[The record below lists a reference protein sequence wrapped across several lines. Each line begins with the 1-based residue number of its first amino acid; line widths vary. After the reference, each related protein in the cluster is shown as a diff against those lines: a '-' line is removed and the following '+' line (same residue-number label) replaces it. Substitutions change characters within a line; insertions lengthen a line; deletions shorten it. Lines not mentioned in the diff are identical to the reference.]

1 MRIVLLGPP
10 GCGKSALAAKLSKR
24 YGIPVL
30 NLHQILSEMANQE
43 TELGR
48 LIGELLLACAP
59 IPGELVTSALKEPLE
74 AAKEGFILEDFPRES
89 AHAEMLGTL
98 LRRIGAPLELVL
110 SIRVH
115 NDDIMER
122 LVGQLHCGSCGMEYN
137 IYSSPPLVDG
147 VCDVCGSRIARRP
160 PDYEET
166 IANRLRIC
174 EANTEELHKRYE
186 DEGILRYI
194 DTLADTALAEEIA
207 VEIIA
212 KTPRLPLTEP
222 DNDAAPEEER
232 KGRKRKKKT
241 RARAATT
248 SRKQSDSGVTGRK
261 VAKKVVKK
269 APAKKTAKKV
279 VKKAPAK
286 KTVKKKVVKKAPA
299 KKTVKKKVVKKV
311 PAKKTVKKKV
321 VKKAPAK
328 KTVKKKVVKKV
339 PAKKTAKKK
348 VVKKVPAKKT
358 AKKKVVKKVPA
369 KKTAK
374 KKVVKKAPAKKAVRK
389 KR

>member
-1 MRIVLLGPP
+1 MACAIQKLDAAIEITIQGTPIPETLNMRIVLLGPP
-10 GCGKSALAAKLSKR
+10 GCGKSVLAAKLSRK

-74 AAKEGFILEDFPRES
+74 AAREGFILEDFPREP
-89 AHAEMLGTL
+89 AHAEMLGML

-174 EANTEELHKRYE
+174 EANTEELHKRY
-186 DEGILRYI
+186 DGEGILRYVE
-194 DTLADTALAEEIA
+194 TLADTALAEEMA
-207 VEIIA
+207 VEIIEQM
-212 KTPRLPLTEP
+212 PRIPLTEP
-222 DNDAAPEEER
+222 EKEPTIDEVRKSRKRRKKTAAGAATASGE
-232 KGRKRKKKT
+232 KADVGGTDKKARKKKAVKKT
-241 RARAATT
+241 PA
-248 SRKQSDSGVTGRK
+248 KK
-261 VAKKVVKK
+261 VAKKK
-269 APAKKTAKKV
+269 AV
-279 VKKAPAK
+279 R
-286 KTVKKKVVKKAPA
+286 
-299 KKTVKKKVVKKV
+299 
-311 PAKKTVKKKV
+311 
-321 VKKAPAK
+321 
-328 KTVKKKVVKKV
+328 
-339 PAKKTAKKK
+339 
-348 VVKKVPAKKT
+348 
-358 AKKKVVKKVPA
+358 
-369 KKTAK
+369 
-374 KKVVKKAPAKKAVRK
+374 KAPAKKAAKKKVVRKAPAKKVAKKKVARKAPAKKVAKKKVVRK

>member
-10 GCGKSALAAKLSKR
+10 GCGKSVLAAKLSKK

-74 AAKEGFILEDFPRES
+74 AAREGFILEDFPRES

-160 PDYEET
+160 ADYEET

-174 EANTEELHKRYE
+174 EANTEELHRRYE

-194 DTLADTALAEEIA
+194 ETLADTALAEEIA
-207 VEIIA
+207 VDIIG
-212 KTPRLPLTEP
+212 KTPRIPLTEP
-222 DNDAAPEEER
+222 DKEAAPEEER
-232 KGRKRKKKT
+232 KVRKRKKK
-241 RARAATT
+241 TT
-248 SRKQSDSGVTGRK
+248 SRKQSDAAGGARK
-261 VAKKVVKK
+261 VVKKVVKKTPAKKAAKKVVKKTPAKKAAKKVVKK
-269 APAKKTAKKV
+269 APAKKAAKKV
-279 VKKAPAK
+279 VKKAP
-286 KTVKKKVVKKAPA
+286 VKKAA
-299 KKTVKKKVVKKV
+299 K
-311 PAKKTVKKKV
+311 
-321 VKKAPAK
+321 
-328 KTVKKKVVKKV
+328 
-339 PAKKTAKKK
+339 
-348 VVKKVPAKKT
+348 
-358 AKKKVVKKVPA
+358 
-369 KKTAK
+369 
-374 KKVVKKAPAKKAVRK
+374 KKAVRK

>member
-10 GCGKSALAAKLSKR
+10 GCGKSVLAAKLSKR

-174 EANTEELHKRYE
+174 EANTEELRKRYE

-194 DTLADTALAEEIA
+194 DRLADTALAEEIA

-222 DNDAAPEEER
+222 DTEAAPEEER

-241 RARAATT
+241 RARAATA
-248 SRKQSDSGVTGRK
+248 SREQSDAGVSGRK
-261 VAKKVVKK
+261 VAKKVVRKAPAKKAAKKVVKKAAAKKAAKKVVKKVPAKKAAKKVVKK
-269 APAKKTAKKV
+269 APAKKAAKKV

-286 KTVKKKVVKKAPA
+286 KATKKVVKKAPA
-299 KKTVKKKVVKKV
+299 KK
-311 PAKKTVKKKV
+311 A
-321 VKKAPAK
+321 A
-328 KTVKKKVVKKV
+328 
-339 PAKKTAKKK
+339 
-348 VVKKVPAKKT
+348 
-358 AKKKVVKKVPA
+358 
-369 KKTAK
+369 
-374 KKVVKKAPAKKAVRK
+374 KKVVKKAPAKKAVKKVVKKAPAKKVVRK

>member
-10 GCGKSALAAKLSKR
+10 GCGKSVLAAELSKK
-24 YGIPVL
+24 YSIPVL
-30 NLHQILSEMANQE
+30 NLHQILNNMANQE

-48 LIGELLLACAP
+48 LVGELLLACAP
-59 IPGELVTSALKEPLE
+59 IPEELVTSALREPLE

-89 AHAEMLGTL
+89 SHAEMLGTL
-98 LRRIGAPLELVL
+98 LKRIGAPLELAL

-147 VCDVCGSRIARRP
+147 VCDICGSRIARRP

-186 DEGILRYI
+186 ADEILRYI

-207 VEIIA
+207 VDIIEQM
-212 KTPRLPLTEP
+212 PRIPLTEP
-222 DNDAAPEEER
+222 EKETAGEEER

-241 RARAATT
+241 AAK
-248 SRKQSDSGVTGRK
+248 SAAAGRK
-261 VAKKVVKK
+261 K
-269 APAKKTAKKV
+269 ASVDATG
-279 VKKAPAK
+279 KAS
-286 KTVKKKVVKKAPA
+286 
-299 KKTVKKKVVKKV
+299 
-311 PAKKTVKKKV
+311 
-321 VKKAPAK
+321 
-328 KTVKKKVVKKV
+328 
-339 PAKKTAKKK
+339 
-348 VVKKVPAKKT
+348 
-358 AKKKVVKKVPA
+358 
-369 KKTAK
+369 AK
-374 KKVVKKAPAKKAVRK
+374 KKVVKKAPAKKVAKKKVVKKAPAKKVAKKKVVKKAPAKKVAKKKVVKKAPAKKVAKKKVVKKAPAKKVAKKKVVKKAPAKKVAKKKIVKKAPAKKVARKKAVRK
-389 KR
+389 KTARNKR

>member
-10 GCGKSALAAKLSKR
+10 GCGKSVLAAELSKK
-24 YGIPVL
+24 YSIPVL
-30 NLHQILSEMANQE
+30 NLHQILNNMANQE

-48 LIGELLLACAP
+48 LVGELLLACAP
-59 IPGELVTSALKEPLE
+59 IPEELVTSALREPLE

-89 AHAEMLGTL
+89 SHAEMLGTL
-98 LRRIGAPLELVL
+98 LKRIGAPLELAL

-186 DEGILRYI
+186 GEEILRYI

-207 VEIIA
+207 VDIIEQM
-212 KTPRLPLTEP
+212 PRIPLTEP
-222 DNDAAPEEER
+222 EKETAGEEER

-241 RARAATT
+241 AAKSAAAARKKESVDATGKT
-248 SRKQSDSGVTGRK
+248 S
-261 VAKKVVKK
+261 
-269 APAKKTAKKV
+269 
-279 VKKAPAK
+279 
-286 KTVKKKVVKKAPA
+286 VKKKVVKKAPA
-299 KKTVKKKVVKKV
+299 KKV
-311 PAKKTVKKKV
+311 
-321 VKKAPAK
+321 
-328 KTVKKKVVKKV
+328 
-339 PAKKTAKKK
+339 
-348 VVKKVPAKKT
+348 
-358 AKKKVVKKVPA
+358 
-369 KKTAK
+369 AK
-374 KKVVKKAPAKKAVRK
+374 KKVVKKAPAKKVAKKKVVKKAPAKKVAKKKAVRKAPAKKVAKKKAVRK
-389 KR
+389 KTARNKR

>member
-10 GCGKSALAAKLSKR
+10 GCGKSVLAAKLSKR

-48 LIGELLLACAP
+48 LVGELLLACAP

-74 AAKEGFILEDFPRES
+74 AAREGFILEDFPRES

-98 LRRIGAPLELVL
+98 LKRIGAPLELVL

-122 LVGQLHCGSCGMEYN
+122 LVGQLHCGSCGMDYN

-174 EANTEELHKRYE
+174 EANTEELHKRYD

-194 DTLADTALAEEIA
+194 ETLADTALAEEMA
-207 VEIIA
+207 VEIIGNS
-212 KTPRLPLTEP
+212 PRIPLTDPEKEP
-222 DNDAAPEEER
+222 AIDEER
-232 KGRKRKKKT
+232 KGRKRRKKAAT
-241 RARAATT
+241 RAATT
-248 SRKQSDSGVTGRK
+248 AGEKVDAGGAGKKATKKKVARK
-261 VAKKVVKK
+261 VPAKKVTKKKVVRK
-269 APAKKTAKKV
+269 APAKKVAKKKV
-279 VKKAPAK
+279 VQKAPAK
-286 KTVKKKVVKKAPA
+286 KVAKKKVARKAPA
-299 KKTVKKKVVKKV
+299 KKVAKKKV
-311 PAKKTVKKKV
+311 AR
-321 VKKAPAK
+321 KAPAK
-328 KTVKKKVVKKV
+328 KV
-339 PAKKTAKKK
+339 AKKK
-348 VVKKVPAKKT
+348 VVQKAPAKKV
-358 AKKKVVKKVPA
+358 AKKKAPVKK
-369 KKTAK
+369 T
-374 KKVVKKAPAKKAVRK
+374 VKKKAVRK

>member
-1 MRIVLLGPP
+1 VVCAIQKLDAAIEITIQGNPFPETLIMRIVLLGPP

-89 AHAEMLGTL
+89 AHAEMLGSL

-122 LVGQLHCGSCGMEYN
+122 LVGQLLCGSCGMEYN

-207 VEIIA
+207 VETIA
-212 KTPRLPLTEP
+212 KTPRIPLTEP
-222 DNDAAPEEER
+222 DTDTTPQDER
-232 KGRKRKKKT
+232 KSRKRKKKT
-241 RARAATT
+241 ASRVARASGEQSDTGGS
-248 SRKQSDSGVTGRK
+248 SRKV
-261 VAKKVVKK
+261 VKKKAVKK
-269 APAKKTAKKV
+269 APAKKSA
-279 VKKAPAK
+279 
-286 KTVKKKVVKKAPA
+286 KKKVVKKAPV
-299 KKTVKKKVVKKV
+299 KKT
-311 PAKKTVKKKV
+311 TKKKV
-321 VKKAPAK
+321 VKKAPVK
-328 KTVKKKVVKKV
+328 KTTKKKVVKK
-339 PAKKTAKKK
+339 A
-348 VVKKVPAKKT
+348 
-358 AKKKVVKKVPA
+358 PA

-374 KKVVKKAPAKKAVRK
+374 KKVVKKAPAKKTAKKKVVKKAPAKKTAKKKVVRK

>member
-10 GCGKSALAAKLSKR
+10 GCGKSVLAAKLSKR

-174 EANTEELHKRYE
+174 EANTEELHKRYA
-186 DEGILRYI
+186 DEGILGYI

-207 VEIIA
+207 VEIIS
-212 KTPRLPLTEP
+212 KTPRIPLTEP
-222 DNDAAPEEER
+222 DKDAAPDEER
-232 KGRKRKKKT
+232 KGRKRKKK
-241 RARAATT
+241 AA
-248 SRKQSDSGVTGRK
+248 KKAPAKKAAKK
-261 VAKKVVKK
+261 VVKKAPEKKAVKKVVKKTPAKKTAKKKVVKKAPAKKAAKKKVVKKAPAKKSAKKKVVKKAPAKKAAKKKVVKK

-286 KTVKKKVVKKAPA
+286 TV
-299 KKTVKKKVVKKV
+299 
-311 PAKKTVKKKV
+311 
-321 VKKAPAK
+321 
-328 KTVKKKVVKKV
+328 
-339 PAKKTAKKK
+339 AKKK
-348 VVKKVPAKKT
+348 A
-358 AKKKVVKKVPA
+358 A
-369 KKTAK
+369 
-374 KKVVKKAPAKKAVRK
+374 RK

>member
-10 GCGKSALAAKLSKR
+10 GCGKSVLATKLSKK

-30 NLHQILSEMANQE
+30 NLHQILNDMSNKE

-48 LIGELLLACAP
+48 LVGELLLACAP
-59 IPGELVTSALKEPLE
+59 IPEELVTSALREPLE

-89 AHAEMLGTL
+89 SHAEMLGTL

-174 EANTEELHKRYE
+174 ETNTEELHKRYE
-186 DEGILRYI
+186 GDEILRYI
-194 DTLADTALAEEIA
+194 DTLADTPLAEEIA
-207 VEIIA
+207 VDIIEQM
-212 KTPRLPLTEP
+212 PRIPLTEP
-222 DNDAAPEEER
+222 EKETTGEEER

-241 RARAATT
+241 APKSAATT
-248 SRKQSDSGVTGRK
+248 SKKSGGDAAAK
-261 VAKKVVKK
+261 APAKKKAVKKTPAKKAAKKKTVKK
-269 APAKKTAKKV
+269 APAKKVAKKKT

-286 KTVKKKVVKKAPA
+286 KV
-299 KKTVKKKVVKKV
+299 
-311 PAKKTVKKKV
+311 
-321 VKKAPAK
+321 
-328 KTVKKKVVKKV
+328 
-339 PAKKTAKKK
+339 
-348 VVKKVPAKKT
+348 
-358 AKKKVVKKVPA
+358 
-369 KKTAK
+369 AK
-374 KKVVKKAPAKKAVRK
+374 KKVVKKAPAKKAAKKKAVKKTPAKKAAKKKTVKKAPAKKVAKKKAARK

>member
-10 GCGKSALAAKLSKR
+10 GCGKSVLAAELSKK
-24 YGIPVL
+24 YSIPVL
-30 NLHQILSEMANQE
+30 NLHQILNNMANQE

-48 LIGELLLACAP
+48 LVGELLLACAP
-59 IPGELVTSALKEPLE
+59 IPEELVTSALREPLE
-74 AAKEGFILEDFPRES
+74 AAREGFILEDFPRES
-89 AHAEMLGTL
+89 SHAEMLGTL
-98 LRRIGAPLELVL
+98 LKRIGAPLELAL

-186 DEGILRYI
+186 GEEILRYI

-207 VEIIA
+207 VDIIEQM
-212 KTPRLPLTEP
+212 PRIPLTEP
-222 DNDAAPEEER
+222 EKETAGEEER

-241 RARAATT
+241 AAKSAATA
-248 SRKQSDSGVTGRK
+248 RKKESVD
-261 VAKKVVKK
+261 A
-269 APAKKTAKKV
+269 TAKAS
-279 VKKAPAK
+279 VK
-286 KTVKKKVVKKAPA
+286 
-299 KKTVKKKVVKKV
+299 
-311 PAKKTVKKKV
+311 
-321 VKKAPAK
+321 
-328 KTVKKKVVKKV
+328 
-339 PAKKTAKKK
+339 
-348 VVKKVPAKKT
+348 
-358 AKKKVVKKVPA
+358 
-369 KKTAK
+369 
-374 KKVVKKAPAKKAVRK
+374 
-389 KR
+389 

>member
-10 GCGKSALAAKLSKR
+10 GCGKSVLAAKLSKK
-24 YGIPVL
+24 YDIPVL

-74 AAKEGFILEDFPRES
+74 AAREGFILEDFPRES

-122 LVGQLHCGSCGMEYN
+122 LVGQLHCGNCGMEYN

-160 PDYEET
+160 ADYEET

-174 EANTEELHKRYE
+174 EANTEELHRRYE
-186 DEGILRYI
+186 DEGILHYI
-194 DTLADTALAEEIA
+194 ETLADTALAEEIA
-207 VEIIA
+207 VDIIG
-212 KTPRLPLTEP
+212 KTPRIPLTEP
-222 DNDAAPEEER
+222 DNEASPEEER

-241 RARAATT
+241 T
-248 SRKQSDSGVTGRK
+248 SRKQSDAAGSDRK
-261 VAKKVVKK
+261 VARKVVKK
-269 APAKKTAKKV
+269 APAKKD
-279 VKKAPAK
+279 
-286 KTVKKKVVKKAPA
+286 
-299 KKTVKKKVVKKV
+299 
-311 PAKKTVKKKV
+311 
-321 VKKAPAK
+321 
-328 KTVKKKVVKKV
+328 
-339 PAKKTAKKK
+339 
-348 VVKKVPAKKT
+348 
-358 AKKKVVKKVPA
+358 
-369 KKTAK
+369 
-374 KKVVKKAPAKKAVRK
+374 R
-389 KR
+389 